1 MTKFITISK
10 NISTEL
16 CDKFNFSLIY
26 NKDLDS
32 ESDELILY
40 NTNGNDYLLHKM
52 NKYTNIKNIN
62 INNKEDILEISK
74 IYPNC
79 NYYFIGGNKED
90 EFIVRSLLNDRMY
103 NLNSNIS
110 TINVYDFPDYNSIKY
125 DDNWSSTG
133 KLANVFSTLNLKE
146 AFRCQS
152 YKKNIENN
160 SYGVYSFYYSC

>member
-110 TINVYDFPDYNSIKY
+110 TINVYDFPDYNS
-125 DDNWSSTG
+125 
-133 KLANVFSTLNLKE
+133 
-146 AFRCQS
+146 
-152 YKKNIENN
+152 
-160 SYGVYSFYYSC
+160 